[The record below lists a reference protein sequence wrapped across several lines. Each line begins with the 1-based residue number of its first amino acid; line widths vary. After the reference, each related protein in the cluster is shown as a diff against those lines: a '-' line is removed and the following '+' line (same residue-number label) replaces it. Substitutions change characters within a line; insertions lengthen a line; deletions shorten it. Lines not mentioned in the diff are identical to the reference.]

1 MINCVHVPLFRG
13 MSSMLP
19 VLYHLLEEEKLCKR
33 YYSDLQAGGA
43 PPTRSR
49 WSRSILY
56 EPVWWR
62 QSHLAEI
69 FAGAITSL
77 NSHKRELS
85 WERNHWRKKG
95 GEGRRGRKKGTV
107 ARAGSRPR
115 ATSGGNSFF
124 FFFFFFCE
132 ERMWAH
138 PAASRHLKQRHG
150 TFTRAAYRGKNPQ
163 PVART
168 SECVIPHM

>member
-19 VLYHLLEEEKLCKR
+19 VLYHFLEEEKLCKR

-43 PPTRSR
+43 PPTHSR

-62 QSHLAEI
+62 RSHLAEI

-85 WERNHWRKKG
+85 WERIMEREEEEEERERWRELG
-95 GEGRRGRKKGTV
+95 
-107 ARAGSRPR
+107 AGPERQEAAMSF
-115 ATSGGNSFF
+115 SFF
-124 FFFFFFCE
+124 FFLWRENVSTSCCT
-132 ERMWAH
+132 
-138 PAASRHLKQRHG
+138 AAFKAARRNIH
-150 TFTRAAYRGKNPQ
+150 TRCLSRGKPPAGGQ
-163 PVART
+163 DKWMCD
-168 SECVIPHM
+168 S